1 MELDGITGRIA
12 RQLYPNADVK
22 ITGFEKT
29 DYPNDFFDVAI
40 GNVPFGQYK
49 VADRAYD
56 KHNFLIHDYFFAKA
70 LDKVRPGGVVAF
82 VTSKGT
88 MDKKSPEVRKYLA
101 QRAELLGAIRLPNTA
116 FKENAGTEVTSDILF
131 LKKRDRVIDTLP
143 DWVYLCE
150 NEDGIAMNQY
160 FADHPEMIMGKM
172 EMVSG
177 QFGMEATCTPD
188 TAIPLSKQLEKA
200 ISHIEGSIDEVEFDE
215 LDDEL
220 AREDIPA
227 DPGVKNYSYTIVD
240 ERVYYRENSIMKPVD
255 VSETMEQRMKGMVQI
270 RNCTQELI
278 DYQLN
283 EYPEDMIKSKQA
295 ELNELYDA
303 FSKKYGLINSQTN
316 KRAFNQDSSYCL
328 LCSLEKLDDEGNF
341 KGKADMFSKRTIK
354 KAEVVTSV
362 DTASEALA
370 VSLGERARVDLAYMS
385 ELTGKREEDVAKELA
400 GIIFQNPV
408 TEKWETAD
416 EYLSGN
422 VREKLATARVFAENR
437 PEFAICLLYTSPSP
451 RD

>member
-1 MELDGITGRIA
+1 MQSETCHSVSTR
-12 RQLYPNADVK
+12 
-22 ITGFEKT
+22 
-29 DYPNDFFDVAI
+29 
-40 GNVPFGQYK
+40 K

-56 KHNFLIHDYFFAKA
+56 KHNFLIHDYFFSKA

-131 LKKRDRVIDTLP
+131 LKKRDRVIDIEP
-143 DWVYLCE
+143 DWVHLCE

-172 EMVSG
+172 EMLSG

-188 TAIPLSKQLEKA
+188 TAIPLSEQLEKA

-220 AREDIPA
+220 AREAIPA
-227 DPGVKNYSYTIVD
+227 DPDVKNYSYTIVD

-270 RNCTQELI
+270 RDCTQELI

-362 DTASEALA
+362 DTASE
-370 VSLGERARVDLAYMS
+370 
-385 ELTGKREEDVAKELA
+385 ED
-400 GIIFQNPV
+400 
-408 TEKWETAD
+408 
-416 EYLSGN
+416 
-422 VREKLATARVFAENR
+422 
-437 PEFAICLLYTSPSP
+437 
-451 RD
+451 